1 MTKLL
6 TVFVN
11 CCCCLDEF
19 RSWLILQMMKGM
31 MSGKRKLDG
40 DEKEDLTGVL
50 SVCWILRQFY
60 TCMCT
65 MHTIDQVLIMS
76 ELCNWAFFVSAP
88 KKMEILEL
96 EDIEKEFMLV
106 DARLQLLKHDTTNSV
121 GSGWWHQHAKCI
133 MGIEHIQCLYWII
146 VLLSTENLLGSSL
159 WLSLLRSYSWPW
171 WDGGVAGECWD
182 VRPSTNNLS
191 VVWNEVDV
199 CFWQPGIKVQY
210 AVVSLD
216 HLSFKSVLEISNHP
230 SWN

>member
-1 MTKLL
+1 MLTTIKVYECNAVIFHDNPTPSFIKQNTSNLEFVMTKLL

-133 MGIEHIQCLYWII
+133 MGIEHIQCLY
-146 VLLSTENLLGSSL
+146 
-159 WLSLLRSYSWPW
+159 
-171 WDGGVAGECWD
+171 
-182 VRPSTNNLS
+182 
-191 VVWNEVDV
+191 
-199 CFWQPGIKVQY
+199 IKY
-210 AVVSLD
+210 REFIR
-216 HLSFKSVLEISNHP
+216 FKSVVVFAKVLPLALMRWWDCWWMLGCTIER
-230 SWN
+230 